1 MRALACVLLCWAPAE
16 ALWAAGGASSRM
28 RERVLNRRECG
39 LLGALSALAGTPT
52 LGAGAQES
60 VKTTKPDFSALEKK
74 RLAREAVA
82 AKNDARIEPYL
93 QALRLANDEK
103 GFADA
108 ADNLSVWLVGE
119 GSLPEGLAAPE
130 IRDAIKESYDTL
142 PMLYDYKCAKTRD
155 NGGVCQTPGFRAD
168 DSYKTALKTLRAKST
183 KAAKGSLQSA
193 RPTLLPSEHL
203 LWELC
208 RSRCQG

>member
-1 MRALACVLLCWAPAE
+1 MMRTLACVLLCWAPTE
-16 ALWAAGGASSRM
+16 ALLAAGGASSRM
-28 RERVLNRRECG
+28 RERVLSRRECG

-52 LGAGAQES
+52 LAGAYDTRPATG
-60 VKTTKPDFSALEKK
+60 TTKPDFAALEKK
-74 RLAREAVA
+74 RLAREAIA

-103 GFADA
+103 SFSDA
-108 ADNLSVWLVGE
+108 ADSLSVWLVGE
-119 GSLPEGLAAPE
+119 GGLPEGLAAPE

-168 DSYKTALKTLRAKST
+168 DSYKTALNTLRAKAT
-183 KAAKGSLQSA
+183 KAAKGSLQSDGVSA
-193 RPTLLPSEHL
+193 ANSAAF
-203 LWELC
+203 
-208 RSRCQG
+208 